1 MVLACVK
8 ANALSRKAAI
18 FATPPVQTAISGSYI
33 LECGNLK
40 NCKPN
45 SHLNNI
51 FHISNKILSHKCSKK
66 EKKEVVVNFRFV
78 QPMRMCIPKCASQDV
93 AFLWEIKPLLCS
105 DGMTLPIG
113 DLLFYLKGGTYSIIL
128 CYCSFSHS

>member
-8 ANALSRKAAI
+8 ANALSRKATI

-66 EKKEVVVNFRFV
+66 EKKEE
-78 QPMRMCIPKCASQDV
+78 PGAY
-93 AFLWEIKPLLCS
+93 AFLSAHLK
-105 DGMTLPIG
+105 TLHFYG
-113 DLLFYLKGGTYSIIL
+113 KLSLFFAVMG
-128 CYCSFSHS
+128 